1 MDVHITWQGVILA
14 ASVLAAV
21 TAICAAVAKIVHW
34 FDERKTIKKDLNALR
49 AKHEA
54 DMKDSMEERQ
64 LLVYGILCCLKGL
77 KEQGCN
83 GPVTE
88 AVEKLEKHLNRKA
101 HE

>member
-21 TAICAAVAKIVHW
+21 TAICAAVAKVVHW
-34 FDERKTIKKDLNALR
+34 FDERQTLKKDLAALR
-49 AKHEA
+49 DKHES

-64 LLVYGILCCLKGL
+64 LLVEGVLACLKGL
-77 KEQGCN
+77 AEQGCD
-83 GPVTE
+83 GPVSKAIGKFE
-88 AVEKLEKHLNRKA
+88 SYLNAKA